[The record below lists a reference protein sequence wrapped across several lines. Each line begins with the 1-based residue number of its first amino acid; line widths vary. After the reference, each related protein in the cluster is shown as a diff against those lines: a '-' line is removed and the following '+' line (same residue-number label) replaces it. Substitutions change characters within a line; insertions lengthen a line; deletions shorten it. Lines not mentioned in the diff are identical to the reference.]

1 MIVKGP
7 REVGDERME
16 SKTRNPKSEVM
27 TISQKVIRRALR
39 AIICRENISQTQ
51 KRSHFGGVKGLGE
64 FKSGLHL
71 RKHHRGK
78 EGTSGGNGGR

>member
-27 TISQKVIRRALR
+27 TISQKVIQRALR
-39 AIICRENISQTQ
+39 AIICRENIS
-51 KRSHFGGVKGLGE
+51 
-64 FKSGLHL
+64 
-71 RKHHRGK
+71 
-78 EGTSGGNGGR
+78 